1 MLSGLSAKVVSG
13 IDGLKELYVLP
24 LTLWTAFA
32 IYIPLGFINVS
43 SIKLYLP
50 LLRSLVVCDTPV
62 SEEVYSGSLHCGD
75 RNLVIS
81 ISLQQEAWLVGLKL
95 LCRMLSGPI
104 LGALCDYHGR
114 KPVLM
119 LSISGITVASW
130 LMMLA
135 CDLNSIPPMVILSLA
150 LGLQGST
157 TAFNLCFK
165 SMIADV
171 LDGPSRAKG
180 FVVLNHCDVFSRG
193 ISLCFVIWIQKIQF
207 MRFDLLCMAA
217 GILGLFILAFC
228 HFALEETFNGCG
240 NGDST
245 PQAKALAGFGGLR
258 HFLKELQAPYQLLWS
273 SRFLQIRLAQMLLGQ
288 LGNGWESIQD
298 SFMISSLGWG
308 PGDWDL
314 FNVPIS
320 SFREVWGMLTSG
332 LMVQWM
338 LQPGNSY
345 WYIQMSLSFGSAM
358 LIIQN
363 FAPYSALFLLVP
375 RCFLALCPGDGGAD
389 SAFFSSQFPR
399 EAQASANGL
408 LIAVDNIV
416 SGFSRW
422 LYARFLFDPAARGWQ
437 AMLPLSARTV
447 FTLLSNALC
456 WYAWW
461 RYGHPKAPKMRKQ
474 E

>member
-1 MLSGLSAKVVSG
+1 MLAGKLVAG
-13 IDGLKELYVLP
+13 IQGLKELYVLP
-24 LTLWTAFA
+24 VTLWVAFA
-32 IYIPLGFINVS
+32 LYIPLGFINVS

-50 LLRSLVVCDTPV
+50 LLRSLVVCETPV
-62 SEEVYSGSLHCGD
+62 SDEFYSGSLHCGD

-81 ISLQQEAWLVGLKL
+81 ISLQQEAWLVALKL
-95 LCRMLSGPI
+95 LCRMISGPI

-119 LSISGITVASW
+119 LSISGITAASW

-135 CDLNSIPPMVILSLA
+135 CQQTFIPPIWTLSFALA
-150 LGLQGST
+150 LQGCT

-165 SMIADV
+165 SMVADL
-171 LDGPSRAKG
+171 LDGGQRAKG
-180 FVVLNHCDVFSRG
+180 FVVLNHTDVFSRG
-193 ISLCFVIWIQKIQF
+193 ITLCFVIWIQKVQF
-207 MRFDLLCMAA
+207 MRFDLLCMMA
-217 GILGLFILAFC
+217 GLLGLAILASCYLF
-228 HFALEETFNGCG
+228 LEETLKEKKGR
-240 NGDST
+240 D
-245 PQAKALAGFGGLR
+245 PALKPAGFLVILNELR
-258 HFLKELQAPYQLLWS
+258 APYQLLWS
-273 SRFLQIRLAQMLLGQ
+273 SRFLQIRLLQMLLGQ

-298 SFMISSLGWG
+298 SFMISILGWG

-320 SFREVWGMLTSG
+320 SFREAWGMVTSG
-332 LMVQWM
+332 FMVHWAQ
-338 LQPGNSY
+338 QPGNGY
-345 WYIQMSLSFGSAM
+345 WFMQANLLFGSIM

-363 FAPYSALFLLVP
+363 FGPFGAFFLLLP

-389 SAFFSSQFPR
+389 AAFFSSQFPR

-416 SGFSRW
+416 SGVSRW
-422 LYARFLFDPAARGWQ
+422 LYARFLFDPAARGWM
-437 AMLPLSARTV
+437 ATIPLSARTI
-447 FTLLSNALC
+447 FTLMSNALC

-461 RYGHPKAPKMRKQ
+461 KYSHPSSPSKRRKD